1 MLRRE
6 IAFLAALWK
15 ANLQA
20 AMEYRAAFLAQVVG
34 MMLNNAVYFAIWV
47 VFFDRF
53 GEVRGWGIDDMVLLY
68 AVVAVGFGLA
78 AVLFGN
84 AMTLADIVAG
94 GGLDYY
100 LALPRPV
107 LLHLL
112 ANRSRYGGLG
122 DVCYGLL
129 TFGYFAR
136 GDLGALGRFAL
147 GATLSMV
154 VFLAFMVLVQSLVFW
169 MGSASQLGAQSTNAL
184 LTFALYP
191 ISLFDGTAKF
201 VLFTILPAAFVGSV
215 PAALVRAVTW
225 PVLAQAAAAAAVL
238 LALALA
244 VFHRGLRR
252 YESGSAV
259 QVQV

>member
-6 IAFLAALWK
+6 LRFLTVLWK

-20 AMEYRAAFLAQVVG
+20 AMEYRAAFVAQVVG

-53 GEVRGWGIDDMVLLY
+53 GQVRGWQLGDMVLLF
-68 AVVAVGFGLA
+68 AVTATGFGLA
-78 AVLFGN
+78 AVGFGN
-84 AMTLADIVAG
+84 VLAMADVIAG

-100 LALPRPV
+100 LTLPRPV
-107 LLHLL
+107 LVHVL
-112 ANRSRYGGLG
+112 ASRSRYGGLG
-122 DVCYGLL
+122 DVCYGVL
-129 TFGYFAR
+129 TFALLADAGPSAFA
-136 GDLGALGRFAL
+136 RFAL
-147 GATLSMV
+147 GSVLSMV
-154 VFLAFMVLVQSLVFW
+154 VFVAFMVLVQSLAFW
-169 MGSASQLGAQSTNAL
+169 MGSASQLSAQSVNAL

-201 VLFTILPAAFVGSV
+201 LLFTILPAAFVGSV
-215 PAALVRAVTW
+215 PAALVRDFTW
-225 PVLAQAAAAAAVL
+225 PAFAQLAGAAFAL
-238 LALALA
+238 LALALV

-259 QVQV
+259 RVQV